1 MTKKVLAIV
10 IAVVAV
16 IVAGVLIYNCSNSN
30 TGDDSNNIN
39 SGSSGGKADSS
50 GGGNTD
56 SSGGTTHKHSFV
68 LEQPEEEYL
77 FSEATCTQKAW
88 YYYSCECG
96 AKGTDIFQYGTFG
109 HSFTNYV
116 SDNNAT
122 CTDDGTKTATCDR
135 CDETNTITDEGTRL
149 DHSFS
154 KYVTNSNGYKEAEC
168 DHSCGK
174 VAVIIEDGVTAIAD
188 KAFSNRSE
196 IISVTIPNS
205 VTSISKSAFEYC
217 SGLTNVVI
225 PDSVTTIGDRAFYIC
240 YELVSITLGSKV
252 SYIGDKAFND
262 CNKLVEIINKSS
274 LNLQKG
280 SEENGGIAYNAINIK
295 TGGTSD
301 IINKNGFLFYTYDGN
316 NCLLGYTGERTELIL
331 PEKFNGENYS
341 IYNYAFYSYFSRK
354 KLKNITIPNNV
365 TAIGDYAFV

>member
-16 IVAGVLIYNCSNSN
+16 IVAGVLIYNCSNNSSGN
-30 TGDDSNNIN
+30 DSTNIN
-39 SGSSGGKADSS
+39 SSSSGGKADSS
-50 GGGNTD
+50 SGGNTD
-56 SSGGTTHKHSFV
+56 SSGGTGHKHSFV

-96 AKGTDIFQYGTFG
+96 AKGTDIFQYGTVG

-149 DHSFS
+149 EHSFTN
-154 KYVTNSNGYKEAEC
+154 YVTNTNGYKEAEC

-174 VAVIIEDGVTAIAD
+174 VTVIIENGVTAIAD

-196 IISVTIPNS
+196 IISVTIPDS
-205 VTSISKSAFEYC
+205 VTSIGKEAFSFCDKLETVFYKGNAAQW
-217 SGLTNVVI
+217 SEISIDKYNNELTNAKRYYYSETE
-225 PDSVTTIGDRAFYIC
+225 P
-240 YELVSITLGSKV
+240 
-252 SYIGDKAFND
+252 
-262 CNKLVEIINKSS
+262 KL
-274 LNLQKG
+274 
-280 SEENGGIAYNAINIK
+280 NAS
-295 TGGTSD
+295 GTA
-301 IINKNGFLFYTYDGN
+301 YDGDYWHYDTD
-316 NCLLGYTGERTELIL
+316 GKTPVIW
-331 PEKFNGENYS
+331 S
-341 IYNYAFYSYFSRK
+341 
-354 KLKNITIPNNV
+354 KN
-365 TAIGDYAFV
+365 